1 MVINEILDT
10 VYDTINLKVNTDGSA
25 EATFRTDIDTYTV
38 HFSKDSPGSINFAR
52 KFIPVPMVSI
62 SFSSRLLFMG
72 HSSAENV
79 EYTKYVYP
87 TVVKTTLMFV
97 EARKKMHK
105 PVYAITCSVA
115 GDNSRGSKKKIYQTL
130 FAFSSRFGFHKW
142 KDQLIAIQLSTYEK
156 LKKYGFKDE
165 DGNIIKDNEL

>member
-10 VYDTINLKVNTDGSA
+10 VYDTIKLKVNSDGSA
-25 EATFRTDIDTYTV
+25 TATFRTDIDTYTV
-38 HFSKDSPGSINFAR
+38 NFSGDLPGIIKFADVII
-52 KFIPVPMVSI
+52 KVPMVTI
-62 SFSSRLLFMG
+62 TFSSRLLAMG
-72 HSSAENV
+72 HADAENV

-105 PVYAITCSVA
+105 QVYAITCSVS
-115 GDNSRGSKKKIYQTL
+115 GDNFRNSKEKIYQTL

-142 KDQLIAIQLSTYEK
+142 KDKLVAIQLPTYEK

-165 DGNIIKDNEL
+165 NGNILKDNEL

>member
-1 MVINEILDT
+1 
-10 VYDTINLKVNTDGSA
+10 
-25 EATFRTDIDTYTV
+25 
-38 HFSKDSPGSINFAR
+38 
-52 KFIPVPMVSI
+52 
-62 SFSSRLLFMG
+62 MG